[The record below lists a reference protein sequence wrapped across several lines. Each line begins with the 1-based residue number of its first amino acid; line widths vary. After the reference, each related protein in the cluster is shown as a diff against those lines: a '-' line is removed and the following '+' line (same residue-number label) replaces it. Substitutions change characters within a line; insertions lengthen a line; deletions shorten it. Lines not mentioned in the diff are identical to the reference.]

1 MPPRDSELIRS
12 ARTVARL
19 QRQIAKYRRGIK
31 RAQQE
36 LKHER
41 KVLRALAYA
50 AENGQ
55 SVPSRL
61 TAGATGYPVPQ
72 LRRAKDDTTPVE
84 DITTGFEDLDTT
96 ETKQ

>member
-1 MPPRDSELIRS
+1 MATRDSELIHS

-19 QRQIAKYRRGIK
+19 QRQISKRRREIK
-31 RAQQE
+31 KLQGE

-50 AENGQ
+50 AENGGQ

-61 TAGATGYPVPQ
+61 TGGATGLAAPATMKPARV
-72 LRRAKDDTTPVE
+72 DETPLE
-84 DITTGFEDLDTT
+84 DITTGFEDGGRS
-96 ETKQ
+96 